1 MRQIEHSWWT
11 TLLSECDRALRVL
24 AAPAQA
30 VTANP
35 ARGQVDQMD
44 DPSQRQ
50 HAAGLMRINHAGEVC
65 AQALYF
71 GHAAASCSPQVRAH
85 LLHAAAEEGDHLAW
99 CEVRLREL
107 DARPSVFN
115 PAWYA
120 GAWAIGYASARV
132 GDRWGLGFVVET
144 ERQVEAH
151 LHDHLTQL
159 PAEDLRSR
167 AIVAR
172 MRDDERRHG
181 QEALKAGGHSLPWP
195 IPQLMKQAAQLL
207 RAIAYRI

>member
-1 MRQIEHSWWT
+1 MRQSDPSLWSRI
-11 TLLSECDRALRVL
+11 LSECDRALRVL
-24 AAPAQA
+24 AAPAQSQSP
-30 VTANP
+30 NP
-35 ARGQVDQMD
+35 ARGQADLIANDVE
-44 DPSQRQ
+44 RR

-71 GHAAASCSPQVRAH
+71 GHAAASRSAAVRAH

-107 DARPSVFN
+107 DARPSAFN
-115 PAWYA
+115 AAWYA

-151 LHDHLTQL
+151 LHQHLSQL
-159 PAEDLRSR
+159 PSGDQRSR
-167 AIVAR
+167 AIVTR

-181 QEALKAGGHSLPWP
+181 EEALKAGGHPLPWP
-195 IPQLMKQAAQLL
+195 IPNLMKHAANVL

>member
-1 MRQIEHSWWT
+1 MRQTDHGLWSS
-11 TLLSECDRALRVL
+11 LLRECDRALRVL
-24 AAPAQA
+24 AAPTKAT
-30 VTANP
+30 VPSP
-35 ARGQVDQMD
+35 ARSLADPLD
-44 DPSQRQ
+44 DPQQRR

-71 GHAAASCSPQVRAH
+71 GHAAASRSPQVRAH

-99 CEVRLREL
+99 CELRLRDL
-107 DARPSVFN
+107 DARASVLN

-120 GAWAIGYASARV
+120 GAWVMGYASARF

-151 LHDHLTQL
+151 LHEHLRVL
-159 PAEDLRSR
+159 PEQDLRSR
-167 AIVAR
+167 AVVAQ
-172 MRDDERRHG
+172 MRDDEQRHG
-181 QEALKAGGHSLPWP
+181 QEALKAGGHPLPWP
-195 IPQLMKQAAQLL
+195 IPQLMQRAANVL